1 MLHKINAKDTI
12 NLESEIHYAIHTLVD
27 EKQYPQVH
35 DFYEFTLM
43 AEGNLKY
50 VLNGKSFILKEGD
63 IIFVR
68 PGDVHSK
75 ISIGAVKHINLAFP
89 KSVIDS
95 MFDFLYT
102 EKIKNDFLKQ
112 ERIPVIT
119 LNHNDKIQIESRL
132 MKFAYFPKTED
143 QRIKSYLR
151 TQLMILFSSYLLPVA
166 TSADQLFSSDLAIP
180 SWIEKSL
187 KEMRDSENF
196 SQGLDWL
203 VENSGKSKEHICRS
217 FKKYLKKTPTE
228 VINFMRL
235 NSAANLLA
243 HTDME
248 IIDIAY
254 NLGFY
259 SLSYFYNLFKSE
271 FGLTPKKYRETSFY
285 N

>member
-1 MLHKINAKDTI
+1 
-12 NLESEIHYAIHTLVD
+12 
-27 EKQYPQVH
+27 
-35 DFYEFTLM
+35 
-43 AEGNLKY
+43 
-50 VLNGKSFILKEGD
+50 
-63 IIFVR
+63 
-68 PGDVHSK
+68 
-75 ISIGAVKHINLAFP
+75 
-89 KSVIDS
+89 

-112 ERIPVIT
+112 ERIPIIT